1 LKNSK
6 KILIFSLKRN
16 KYPLLG
22 ILFIILIALISIFIL
37 PKLYINSSLGPQYEE
52 TGGIGDTI
60 NGISAPFI
68 AIAAS
73 ILTFLAF
80 WVQFRSNQEQKKQFA
95 KQNQDQLFFKLL
107 EKQESR
113 IVNSSFISGG
123 EKCSSYQLLETIA
136 LNLKNKI
143 QVNHLPDLARDL
155 IINQPT
161 LLDNAQMLKIFNLSP
176 SFPITSNRFET
187 IEEDRLIFVNKMA
200 SMKLADRYEYIKH
213 YFGSPNRESSAQKG
227 ILIEIGSVN
236 FYSIDFH
243 KRELI
248 YQNAFNEI
256 EQIYGSFLDGYIRGW
271 EFIVQFIDESNS
283 KLSYTKFLISQTSK
297 YELIILF
304 YYLASGY
311 ANEVLWQFIKEHTIF
326 KNLHYYNKDLIDL
339 PTEEILSSEI
349 NYMLSQYAMSYNN
362 KEFSF

>member
-1 LKNSK
+1 MIHSI
-6 KILIFSLKRN
+6 KILLVRLKRN
-16 KYPLLG
+16 KYPLFG

-37 PKLYINSSLGPQYEE
+37 PKLFINSSLGSQYKP

-136 LNLKNKI
+136 SNFKNKI
-143 QVNHLPDLARDL
+143 ATKHLPDLTRDL
-155 IINQPT
+155 IINRPT
-161 LLDNAQMLKIFNLSP
+161 ILDDSQMLKIYNLSP
-176 SFPITSNRFET
+176 SFPITSNPLEN
-187 IEEDRLIFVNKMA
+187 IDEVKSNFVKQLTG
-200 SMKLADRYEYIKH
+200 MKLGDRYEYIKF
-213 YFGSPNRESSAQKG
+213 YFGSPNNELAAQKNT
-227 ILIEIGSVN
+227 LIEIGSVY
-236 FYSIDFH
+236 FYHIDFNT
-243 KRELI
+243 RSLI
-248 YQNAFNEI
+248 YQSVFNEV

-271 EFIVQFIDESNS
+271 EFIVQFINESNS
-283 KLSYTKFLISQTSK
+283 KSSYSKFQISQTSK

-304 YYLASGY
+304 YYLASNY
-311 ANEVLWQFIKEHTIF
+311 ASKDLCLFIEENNIL
-326 KNLHYYNKDLIDL
+326 KNLHYHNKDLIDL
-339 PTEEILSSEI
+339 PSEDIISSELI
-349 NYMLSQYAMSYNN
+349 YIFSQYQSTAKNS
-362 KEFSF
+362 